1 MGVKNERELL
11 LKYTESVTWYDS
23 YVDLYRWAMGNL
35 RPHPKDFVVTFNPV
49 GDWCL
54 LYSF

>member
-23 YVDLYRWAMGNL
+23 YGVRYRWAMGNL
-35 RPHPKDFVVTFNPV
+35 RP
-49 GDWCL
+49 
-54 LYSF
+54 